1 MNQRLQ
7 LYYSF
12 SAWILKDAL
21 KLTLQNHIFAN
32 FDEAANLCKASN
44 DPYNRGG
51 WVAEGVAYNPH
62 DLNA

>member
-7 LYYSF
+7 LYYS
-12 SAWILKDAL
+12 SSLHESSRTLK
-21 KLTLQNHIFAN
+21 NHIFAN

-51 WVAEGVAYNPH
+51 WVVEGVAYNPH